1 MAAGGVRGDRAEAG
15 VKEED
20 VLTTSQ
26 MSTQPHP
33 FRSHTGVLV
42 RGIGREPLLSSAST
56 QELEE
61 ALAARRIKSQAAK
74 EKNEREQKKPRLLSG
89 PEPGLPGFGTQSVR
103 GVGAEDG
110 VQRFDLTGD
119 DDDLMGGEPAGPAPT
134 VRDRDDALRQGEELH
149 APYASFM
156 KSTESPPWVRS
167 LFESIELMHHKQDS
181 VSRSMASMSK
191 DVDTAKARL
200 DNLEEVT
207 HHHNVAH
214 KAAVARMDELERE
227 LQFLKSRTSRMT
239 GDNGARGRSPTPPF
253 RGDGDRSPAG
263 SRSPRDA
270 EAEFQIVIGGWKD
283 ARKTEAEEEA
293 EKVLVAAGFPG
304 VIKECW
310 APHIRTTFL
319 KVTLHYPA
327 HAVTLPAKRTWQMK
341 LIQAVKSLSY
351 TSGAPGSEGAEIWI
365 SKQRSVE
372 ERHKI
377 RALVVTKEFIEKL
390 KRKTGTDCEAPEID
404 WRGRLYVGVN
414 QLMGNAEREE
424 PQRGPIRVRQ
434 PR

>member
-1 MAAGGVRGDRAEAG
+1 MSCTKTPCICYIVTYVYTYVCMHMYTHVFPYVYLATAQVSAQEQVLEGFRVVFVVSSLGARNSCFSFLAAVRRLRVWVLSSMEGGKMASGGVRGDRAGAG

-33 FRSHTGVLV
+33 FRSHTGVLE

-74 EKNEREQKKPRLLSG
+74 EKSEREQKKPRLLSG

-134 VRDRDDALRQGEELH
+134 IRDRDDALPHGEELR
-149 APYASFM
+149 APYASHV
-156 KSTESPPWVRS
+156 TGAESPPWVRS

-191 DVDTAKARL
+191 DVDTAKTRL

-207 HHHNVAH
+207 HHHNVAQTS
-214 KAAVARMDELERE
+214 LRE
-227 LQFLKSRTSRMT
+227 
-239 GDNGARGRSPTPPF
+239 NCSPS
-253 RGDGDRSPAG
+253 SP
-263 SRSPRDA
+263 
-270 EAEFQIVIGGWKD
+270 
-283 ARKTEAEEEA
+283 
-293 EKVLVAAGFPG
+293 
-304 VIKECW
+304 
-310 APHIRTTFL
+310 
-319 KVTLHYPA
+319 
-327 HAVTLPAKRTWQMK
+327 
-341 LIQAVKSLSY
+341 
-351 TSGAPGSEGAEIWI
+351 
-365 SKQRSVE
+365 
-372 ERHKI
+372 
-377 RALVVTKEFIEKL
+377 
-390 KRKTGTDCEAPEID
+390 
-404 WRGRLYVGVN
+404 
-414 QLMGNAEREE
+414 
-424 PQRGPIRVRQ
+424 GPLG
-434 PR
+434 